1 MLMNARRSSLLD
13 DYRMFSSR
21 RRKWLRE
28 HKGKVVVVRHRKV
41 LGFYNDYQEGLRA
54 GLKAFGADNQFL
66 VQKIY
71 ADGEAVL

>member
-1 MLMNARRSSLLD
+1 MGARRRGTLLD

-21 RRKWLRE
+21 RRRWVKE
-28 HKGKVVVVRHRKV
+28 HRGKVVVVRNRRV
-41 LGFYNDYQEGLRA
+41 LGFYDDYKEGLRA
-54 GLKAFGADNQFL
+54 GLKAFGAESQFL

>member
-1 MLMNARRSSLLD
+1 MNARRTSLLD

-21 RRKWLRE
+21 RRRWLRE